1 MICFKIFF
9 VLILI
14 YFGYLWCGYFFILD
28 DSDFDIKVNIKLRYI
43 YYDYIY
49 VLERVIIDIK
59 YNKIFVNNVKYFI
72 III

>member
-1 MICFKIFF
+1 M
-9 VLILI
+9 I
-14 YFGYLWCGYFFILD
+14 YFGYLWCGYFFFLD

-49 VLERVIIDIK
+49 VLVGVIIDIK

-72 III
+72 IVI